1 MLAGLE
7 QPVSFIF
14 LERKTMH
21 RRSPSKSWRMQK
33 LRYRLIGSQ
42 CQKCKNV
49 FYPSREFCPSCQVE
63 SSMKKRILSP
73 LGRIL
78 VFSFIH
84 AAPEGL
90 EQLGPYPI
98 ALVKLDDG
106 PTILTQITDYDPS
119 TLSEGQRV

>member
-1 MLAGLE
+1 
-7 QPVSFIF
+7 
-14 LERKTMH
+14 
-21 RRSPSKSWRMQK
+21 
-33 LRYRLIGSQ
+33 
-42 CQKCKNV
+42 
-49 FYPSREFCPSCQVE
+49 
-63 SSMKKRILSP
+63 MKKRILSP

-119 TLSEGQRV
+119 TLSEGQRVQGVFRKLFAVDTKSVIQYGIKFRPVVF